1 MPPHCQLVIGPAG
14 VGKSTYCQAMQEHGA
29 ASRNKV
35 HVANLDPAAESFGY
49 AVAFDIRDLI
59 SLEDVMEE
67 THGGLNAP
75 TGRGGLEAVDN
86 DLPQG
91 ANLLVRQKLAHV
103 GALIAAELD
112 DILAFRV
119 LVQGSVAREVLLEG
133 LRLAGGGARRERKGR
148 RKINA

>member
-1 MPPHCQLVIGPAG
+1 MGSLVFSVHRP
-14 VGKSTYCQAMQEHGA
+14 SWLHMTTGA
-29 ASRNKV
+29 WARG
-35 HVANLDPAAESFGY
+35 DGESGGS
-49 AVAFDIRDLI
+49 ATA
-59 SLEDVMEE
+59 
-67 THGGLNAP
+67 TTPGGLNAP

-86 DLPQG
+86 DLPKG

-112 DILAFRV
+112 NLLVFRV
-119 LVQGSVAREVLLEG
+119 LVQGPVAREVLLEG

>member
-67 THGGLNAP
+67 MELGPNGGLLYCMEYLLSNLDWL
-75 TGRGGLEAVDN
+75 TEELEAFGD
-86 DLPQG
+86 DEY
-91 ANLLVRQKLAHV
+91 LLLDCPGQVLAH
-103 GALIAAELD
+103 ALL
-112 DILAFRV
+112 RR
-119 LVQGSVAREVLLEG
+119 LVPSSAP
-133 LRLAGGGARRERKGR
+133 
-148 RKINA
+148 